1 MPRGVYKRTKS
12 AWNKGIPRTEEEKEK
27 QKETVRKK
35 YGVDNVSQVKEVRDK
50 ISKSHSSDEWKQKV
64 KDVKQQRYGDPNY
77 NNMEK
82 NRQTKSDR
90 YGDEYYNNMD
100 KMYQTKRLHHS
111 FNTSR
116 PEEELY
122 QDLLKTYL
130 KEDIVRQYSDERYP
144 WKCDFYIKSE
154 DLFIELNYHQGHG
167 EHPYDLNNPKDIELV
182 NFWRSRQN
190 QEGPKNQYW
199 GYECTFTVSDPL
211 KLKTAKENNL
221 NYLIIYRNGLEIK
234 I

>member
-1 MPRGVYKRTKS
+1 MPRGVYKRTKP

-64 KDVKQQRYGDPNY
+64 KDVKQQRYGDSNY

-82 NRQTKSDR
+82 SRQTKLAR

-100 KMYQTKRLHHS
+100 KMYQTKQLHHS

-154 DLFIELNYHQGHG
+154 DLFIELNYHQGARRTSLR
-167 EHPYDLNNPKDIELV
+167 P
-182 NFWRSRQN
+182 Q
-190 QEGPKNQYW
+190 
-199 GYECTFTVSDPL
+199 
-211 KLKTAKENNL
+211 
-221 NYLIIYRNGLEIK
+221 
-234 I
+234 

>member
-1 MPRGVYKRTKS
+1 
-12 AWNKGIPRTEEEKEK
+12 
-27 QKETVRKK
+27 
-35 YGVDNVSQVKEVRDK
+35 
-50 ISKSHSSDEWKQKV
+50 
-64 KDVKQQRYGDPNY
+64 
-77 NNMEK
+77 MEK

-122 QDLLKTYL
+122 QDLLKIYL
-130 KEDIVRQYSDERYP
+130 EEDIVRQYSDERYP

-167 EHPYDLNNPKDIELV
+167 EHPYDPNNPKDIELV

-199 GYECTFTVSDPL
+199 GYEWTFTIMDPL

-221 NYLIIYRNGLEIK
+221 NYLAIYRNGLEIK